1 MKYIRFFCL
10 HAALLLSVN
19 MMPQSGTP
27 DWDSILEELL
37 TLDNVSTGS
46 LEELS
51 LLYESLHDNPLN
63 INRATPAQ
71 LAALPFLSD
80 EQIEDIQ
87 AYIYMHGP
95 MMSLGEL
102 QLTGSLDYTTRQWLR
117 QFVHAGPAQ
126 EREDRIRLSDVMQ
139 YGRHQLT
146 SGLNIPMY
154 TRAGFSGHTSVEL
167 AQYPNRQYLGSR
179 LSHNLR
185 YSFNWNNRI
194 RFGITADKDAGEPF
208 FEKTPPGYDFYSAYI
223 YLQDIGPLQSLAA
236 GRFRA
241 SFGYGLLAGSGFSL
255 GLESGQAAAGRRS
268 GGIKP
273 HSGTAESG
281 FLTGIGASV
290 RKGYITY
297 SGLLSYSPSDAILN
311 DKGEISSFKTDGYH
325 RTLLEWS
332 RKHNCRMLTAA
343 ANIGYSHQGL
353 DLGITAMADRLSNDF
368 NNRNLFTGIAASWAV
383 GRPGFKVWGETGL
396 ATGGVATLENILI
409 RLPGKYDINAM
420 FRYYSPGYTAL
431 HANAPAQSESSNEL
445 GILIGL
451 NHKRGRFTTH
461 GYADFFRHP
470 EPSYGAAG
478 ASDGMDIKAGL
489 QWQMT
494 RSDALTVTARFKTVE
509 KDSGQSGG
517 LEFKKTGNLRL
528 RWDHDL
534 GRGWD
539 CRSQV
544 LLSISGFPD
553 TGTSVGRALTAS
565 LSRTAEGMNINVA
578 ASAFHT
584 DSYDSA
590 LRNYEKGPRYSFGFL
605 TLNGCG
611 IRLSA
616 MARRSFS
623 HGLQL
628 SVKCAS
634 TIYTDRNSIGES
646 AQKIDSNHKEDI
658 NLQLTWKFQGQ

>member
-10 HAALLLSVN
+10 NAALLLSVDT
-19 MMPQSGTP
+19 MPQSLTP

-37 TLDNVSTGS
+37 TLDNVNTES

-51 LLYESLHDNPLN
+51 LFYESMHDNPLN
-63 INRATPAQ
+63 INQATPAQ
-71 LAALPFLSD
+71 LAVLPFLSD

-117 QFVHAGPAQ
+117 QFVYAGPAQ
-126 EREDRIRLSDVMQ
+126 EMERRISLSDVMQ

-146 SGLNIPMY
+146 CGLNIPLY
-154 TRAGFSGHTSVEL
+154 TRAGFTSHTAEEL
-167 AQYPNRQYLGSR
+167 ARYPNRRYLGSR
-179 LSHNLR
+179 LSENLR

-194 RFGITADKDAGEPF
+194 RFGFTADKDAGEPF
-208 FEKTPPGYDFYSAYI
+208 FEKTPPGYDFYSAYV
-223 YLQDIGPLQSLAA
+223 YLQDIGPLQSLAV
-236 GRFRA
+236 GRFKA
-241 SFGYGLLAGSGFSL
+241 SFGYGLLMGSGFSL
-255 GLESGQAAAGRRS
+255 GLESGQAAAGRRL

-281 FLTGIGASV
+281 FLTGMGASV
-290 RKGYITY
+290 RKGYMTY
-297 SGLLSYSPSDAILN
+297 SGLLSYSPFDAILSDN
-311 DKGEISSFKTDGYH
+311 GEISSFKTDGYH

-343 ANIGYSHQGL
+343 ANVGYSHQGL
-353 DLGITAMADRLSNDF
+353 DFGITAVADRLSQHFKD
-368 NNRNLFTGIAASWAV
+368 RNSFTGIAADWAV
-383 GRPGFKVWGETGL
+383 GRPGFKLWGETGL
-396 ATGGVATLENILI
+396 ATGGVASLNNILI
-409 RLPGKYDINAM
+409 RLPGKYDVKAM
-420 FRYYSPGYTAL
+420 FRYYSPNYTAL
-431 HANAPAQSESSNEL
+431 HANAPAQSKSSNEL
-445 GILIGL
+445 GILIGVDYKGGKL
-451 NHKRGRFTTH
+451 SAH

-470 EPSYGAAG
+470 EPSYGAAR
-478 ASDGMDIKAGL
+478 ASDGMDLKAEL
-489 QWQMT
+489 QWWSR
-494 RSDALTVTARFKTVE
+494 RSDALTVTTRFKAVE
-509 KDSGQSGG
+509 KDSKQNGG
-517 LEFKKTGNLRL
+517 LEYRKTWNLRL

-539 CRSQV
+539 CRSQA
-544 LLSISGFPD
+544 LLCISGFPD

-565 LSRTAEGMNINVA
+565 VSRTGEGMNLNVA
-578 ASAFHT
+578 ASVFHT
-584 DSYDSA
+584 DNYDSA

-611 IRLSA
+611 IRFSA
-616 MARRSFS
+616 MARRNFK

-634 TIYTDRNSIGES
+634 TIYTDRKSIGES
-646 AQKIDSNHKEDI
+646 AQKIGSNHKEDI